1 MQPVNYECSEMLKV
15 LDYYLQIPS
24 LPLLSVLDLFLLAQ
38 TLKCKF
44 HATCN
49 LLSIGGSL
57 GLQFQKCTK

>member
-1 MQPVNYECSEMLKV
+1 
-15 LDYYLQIPS
+15 
-24 LPLLSVLDLFLLAQ
+24 LLSVLDLFLLAQ